1 MSFNPNALA
10 TSPIQRVRLMV
21 GDVRVDD
28 AILEDSVY
36 MYLLQKN
43 GNSEID
49 TAIEALETII
59 TVLTVNPQDEKIGD
73 VQFRITT
80 LQDMENRLI
89 YIKGQKESAKN
100 VPIVIR
106 TDRKNWDDFNFF
118 HK

>member
-49 TAIEALETII
+49 TAIEALETIFLSRLCAVV
-59 TVLTVNPQDEKIGD
+59 TSLA
-73 VQFRITT
+73 TT
-80 LQDMENRLI
+80 
-89 YIKGQKESAKN
+89 
-100 VPIVIR
+100 
-106 TDRKNWDDFNFF
+106 
-118 HK
+118 